1 MDIFCLTETWHD
13 ADSAYIGRPVYVP
26 AASTSSTD
34 HARVSVTTCQLT
46 TAASSIQPTDN
57 YAIGSAPRSG
67 SSRLKPIGSGQS
79 GCVVSRQ
86 TARSRTFS
94 SLLISRRPV
103 AQRLREGQQGAGYYV
118 RCYIAD
124 VLCSTRRRVIPTLLR
139 HQRRRR
145 HLFYLPTAGR
155 RVRLLTNSRHTSSN
169 RSLAYLL
176 RSSLSCLT
184 VRWLLIAYR
193 AHLRWHPSRRC

>member
-79 GCVVSRQ
+79 SWRNQ
-86 TARSRTFS
+86 STAARSRVYS
-94 SLLISRRPV
+94 SLLIS
-103 AQRLREGQQGAGYYV
+103 QRLLRGEGHQAGAGYYV
-118 RCYIAD
+118 RCVLAD
-124 VLCSTRRRVIPTLLR
+124 VLCSTRRRVTPTLLC
-139 HQRRRR
+139 HQHRRR
-145 HLFYLPTAGR
+145 HPFNSPTAGQEFG
-155 RVRLLTNSRHTSSN
+155 
-169 RSLAYLL
+169 
-176 RSSLSCLT
+176 C
-184 VRWLLIAYR
+184 
-193 AHLRWHPSRRC
+193 